1 MTGKLTNQDLERLLT
16 DPSVDNRAAMAAK
29 IADEY
34 HDGALAPAEREIAL
48 EIFSIMVEDAEA
60 RVRAALAEHLKD
72 CADISHA
79 LVLRLARDE
88 DAIAAPML
96 RSSELLTD
104 DDLIEIIRSSGEA
117 KQCAIAGRRATSE
130 RVTDNLVE
138 HGSISVVCRVMEN
151 PGARISEDAFGLALD
166 RHGNSPAVS
175 SAITRRGLLPIS
187 VAERLVS
194 LAAESLEQ
202 QLAAGDGSSSEDIS
216 DLVLRVRER
225 ATLSLVDPRFGIG
238 DACALVESLAERG
251 RLTPS
256 IVLRGAC
263 MGDIAF
269 FEAALAHMTKLP
281 MLNIQVLAHDEGRRG
296 LQAIWAKAKMP
307 ISMFPV
313 AVAAIEVADEVDYDG
328 LAHDRERYRRRIIE
342 RVLTRC
348 AGAGIN
354 LAGIDAESLDY
365 LMAKLDEFSGR
376 DAVAAG

>member
-16 DPSVDNRAAMAAK
+16 DPSTENRAAMAAK
-29 IADEY
+29 IAGEF
-34 HDGALAPAEREIAL
+34 HDGELAPAEREIAL

-60 RVRAALAEHLKD
+60 RVRAALAEHLRD

-79 LVLRLARDE
+79 LALRLASDE

-104 DDLIEIIRSSGEA
+104 DDLTEIIRTSSDA
-117 KQCAIAGRRATSE
+117 KQCAIADRSSVSE
-130 RVTDNLVE
+130 RVTERLVDQ
-138 HGSISVVCRVMEN
+138 GSVRVVSRVMAN
-151 PGARISEDAFGLALD
+151 PGAKVSERTFGLALD
-166 RHGNSPAVS
+166 RHGNSSAVS

-187 VAERLVS
+187 VAERLVT
-194 LAAESLEQ
+194 LAAQNLEQ
-202 QLAAGDGSSSEDIS
+202 QLAAGDTSSSEDIS

-238 DACALVESLAERG
+238 DACALVDSLAARG

-256 IVLRGAC
+256 IILRGAC

-269 FEAALAHMTKLP
+269 FEAALAHLTKLP
-281 MLNIQVLAHDEGRRG
+281 MLNVQVLAHDEGRRG
-296 LQAIWAKAKMP
+296 LQALWDKARMP
-307 ISMFPV
+307 VSMFPI
-313 AVAAIEVADEVDYDG
+313 AAAAIEVADEVDYDG

-348 AGAGIN
+348 AGAGVD
-354 LAGIDAESLDY
+354 LAGIDAESVDY
-365 LMAKLDEFSGR
+365 LVAKLDEFSTR